1 MLRMPCAS
9 MVRVRNN
16 RQRGRQERQERRQQ
30 REVGCRDRERDG
42 VRIRYNK

>member
-1 MLRMPCAS
+1 

-16 RQRGRQERQERRQQ
+16 RQRRKTGKKTTKRGGVQQ